1 MKMDYLEFF
10 HLADDPFRLPP
21 DPSYFY
27 PSEIHHDILASLNFA
42 VQQKEGFILVTGGP
56 GTGKS
61 TLLKV
66 FIEQWKGRAAIA
78 LIMTPRLSP
87 QEFLLAVLDDL
98 NVEHAGDHKNEIIKA
113 FRDFLVAQ
121 SLIGQRVVI
130 IVDEAQ
136 LLPDETLEELRLL
149 SNLETEKEKLLQIIL
164 MGQPELKRRL
174 SLDALSQLDQRITV
188 RGTLRPLT
196 REETFDYI
204 SYRSTK
210 AGKGA
215 IVFEKRAR
223 DLIFRFSKGIPRL
236 INIVASRALMAAFL
250 ERSTAIR
257 KNHVSCAIEH
267 LSGAAVTPGWKK
279 PLSFAALAVLLALA
293 AFFFIVTDKIGP
305 LLDSKIGNQISSQ
318 RGNPVPPAESNPVR
332 TDPSET
338 RQGHPDSNSGAAR
351 DVGETAAI
359 PKNSIAKNKIAR
371 NSIESPVLK
380 TGATRTAAVRPQRVQ
395 ASPVRQERPPAA
407 KARIATVIAD
417 SAALYD
423 GTSQNSVL
431 LMRAAKGNVLDVI
444 ENGPEIDGKLWYKV
458 KTEGGREGWV
468 ADQEVWISE
477 LK

>member
-27 PSEIHHDILASLNFA
+27 PSEIHHDILESLNFA
-42 VQQKEGFILVTGGP
+42 VEQKEGFILVTGGP

-66 FIEQWKGRAAIA
+66 FIEQWKERAAIA

-98 NVEHAGDHKNEIIKA
+98 NVEHAGDNKNEIIKA

-121 SLIGQRVVI
+121 SVIGQRVVI

-164 MGQPELKRRL
+164 TGQPELKRRL

-188 RGTLRPLT
+188 RGALRPLT

-210 AGKGA
+210 AGKGT

-223 DLIFRFSKGIPRL
+223 DLIFGYSKGIPRL

-267 LSGAAVTPGWKK
+267 LSGAAAVTAAWKK
-279 PLSFAALAVLLALA
+279 PLSFAALAVLLASA
-293 AFFFIVTDKIGP
+293 AFFFMVTDKIGP
-305 LLDSKIGNQISSQ
+305 LLNDKTGNQSSSQ
-318 RGNPVPPAESNPVR
+318 RGNSVPPADSNPLR

-338 RQGHPDSNSGAAR
+338 GQRPPDPNSEAAR
-351 DVGETAAI
+351 NVGETAAT
-359 PKNSIAKNKIAR
+359 PQNSGAKNKITR
-371 NSIESPVLK
+371 NSIESPVFK
-380 TGATRTAAVRPQRVQ
+380 TGGSRAVAVRSKRL
-395 ASPVRQERPPAA
+395 PAD

-417 SAALYD
+417 TAALYD

-444 ENGPEIDGKLWYKV
+444 ENGPEINGTLWYKV
-458 KTEGGREGWV
+458 KTESGREGWV

>member
-1 MKMDYLEFF
+1 
-10 HLADDPFRLPP
+10 
-21 DPSYFY
+21 
-27 PSEIHHDILASLNFA
+27 
-42 VQQKEGFILVTGGP
+42 VTGGP

-66 FIEQWKGRAAIA
+66 FIEQWKERAAIA

-98 NVEHAGDHKNEIIKA
+98 NVKHAGDNKNEIIKA

-121 SLIGQRVVI
+121 SVIGQRVVI

-164 MGQPELKRRL
+164 TGQPELKRRL
-174 SLDALSQLDQRITV
+174 SSDSLPQLDQRITV
-188 RGTLRPLT
+188 RGVLRPLT

-223 DLIFRFSKGIPRL
+223 DLIFGYSKGIPRL

-250 ERSTAIR
+250 ERSTAIK

-267 LSGAAVTPGWKK
+267 LSGAAVTAGWKK
-279 PLSFAALAVLLALA
+279 PLSLAALAVLLASA
-293 AFFFIVTDKIGP
+293 AFFFIVTDRIGP
-305 LLDSKIGNQISSQ
+305 LINSKIGNQISSQ
-318 RGNPVPPAESNPVR
+318 RGNPVSSADSNPVR
-332 TDPSET
+332 TDPSEKG
-338 RQGHPDSNSGAAR
+338 QGSPDSNSEAAR
-351 DVGETAAI
+351 NVGETAAT
-359 PKNSIAKNKIAR
+359 PNNKSAKNKIAR

-380 TGATRTAAVRPQRVQ
+380 TGGSRTVAVRSQKLPA
-395 ASPVRQERPPAA
+395 ASVRQERPPAD
-407 KARIATVIAD
+407 KARIATVIVD

-444 ENGPEIDGKLWYKV
+444 ENGHEINGKLWYKV
-458 KTEGGREGWV
+458 KTESGREGWV